1 MDNGMRKRH
10 DLCARLS
17 LMMMISLCDERV
29 MVSACLEF
37 GLVQIG
43 KSDGTVK
50 GDEKSGYDWKS

>member
-1 MDNGMRKRH
+1 MRKRH